1 MFADGFEYL
10 ANNNINNINKNND
23 IENDDDTKNY
33 FM

>member
-1 MFADGFEYL
+1 MFADGYEYI
-10 ANNNINNINKNND
+10 ANNNINKNND